1 MILCGVKLMN
11 SNASRAYIVGGQKRI
26 LRQSINFGS
35 LLKWLL
41 IFFHVERALHG
52 EVTPLSIFHLQDLFF
67 FFFIQSEA

>member
-41 IFFHVERALHG
+41 IFFHVERALHD
-52 EVTPLSIFHLQDLFF
+52 VT
-67 FFFIQSEA
+67 